1 MMYALVSVVERN
13 ILFSGLSVNK
23 KDVLELMRNELLK
36 HIEEKHGE
44 YTEDEVYF
52 GLDNGEVGLTY
63 DNAYSNLDDD
73 ENWDWFIIEFNPFD
87 ALNFTNLEKMW
98 FRELLDTESGQQFG
112 IARHEHLA
120 ALGSPTNDLA
130 TMHEMNADAHRAYAK
145 KLESFHQI
153 WAV

>member
-13 ILFSGLSVNK
+13 ILFSGVSVNK

-52 GLDNGEVGLTY
+52 GLDNGEIGLTY

-73 ENWDWFIIEFNPFD
+73 ENWDWFIVEFNPFD

-98 FRELLDTESGQQFG
+98 FRELLDTERGQQFG
-112 IARHEHLA
+112 MAKLEHIA
-120 ALGSPTNDLA
+120 ALGSLTDEDSA
-130 TMHEMNADAHRAYAK
+130 SHELNSDKHRVYAY
-145 KLESFHQI
+145 KLDTL
-153 WAV
+153 VTKVV

>member
-23 KDVLELMRNELLK
+23 KDVLELMRKELLK

-52 GLDNGEVGLTY
+52 GLDNGEIGLTY

-87 ALNFTNLEKMW
+87 ALQFTNLEKIW
-98 FRELLDTESGQQFG
+98 FRELLDTERGQQLG
-112 IARHEHLA
+112 LAKLEHIA
-120 ALGSPTNDLA
+120 ALGSLTDA
-130 TMHEMNADAHRAYAK
+130 DSICHEFNSDNHRAYAH
-145 KLESFHQI
+145 KLDTL
-153 WAV
+153 VTRVV